1 MNVRSRKALFLSVL
15 SILGLLTMLG
25 QTNALAQPSDATP
38 RLTIGQQVFS
48 GGSYQV
54 IDTAVAPCSGQCEVA
69 NWQTNACA
77 CPPNFIP
84 VQAARILID
93 VAGGPTGGST
103 CGSTLFTC
111 VRQQ

>member
-1 MNVRSRKALFLSVL
+1 MNVWSRKHLFLSVL
-15 SILGLLTMLG
+15 AIVGLLMMLG
-25 QTNALAQPSDATP
+25 QMNALAQPSDVTP
-38 RLTIGQQVFS
+38 RVTIGQQVFS

-54 IDTAVAPCSGQCEVA
+54 IDTASPPCSGQCEIA

-77 CPPNFIP
+77 CPQNFIP

-111 VRQQ
+111 VKQ